1 MLRIKL
7 VKSPIGNNWR
17 NRRTVA
23 ALGLRKVH
31 QVVEQPDNPSVRG
44 MIHHV
49 QHMVTVEVVEGEP
62 KGKGGAGKEGK
73 GVKTPVAKP
82 EPKKGAE
89 KPIEEVPQP
98 EAVEAKPAAKKP
110 AAKEAPAKKAAAKPA
125 AKKEK
130 A

>member
-7 VKSPIGNNWR
+7 VKSPIGNNLR

-31 QVVEQPDNPSVRG
+31 QVVEQPDNPSIRG

-49 QHMVTVEVVEGEP
+49 QHMVTFEVVEGEVQSKATKKAAKSESKPATAAKAAP
-62 KGKGGAGKEGK
+62 KK
-73 GVKTPVAKP
+73 VAKASVEDASQP
-82 EPKKGAE
+82 EAAAE
-89 KPIEEVPQP
+89 KP
-98 EAVEAKPAAKKP
+98 KR
-110 AAKEAPAKKAAAKPA
+110 APAKKKTE
-125 AKKEK
+125 EK